1 MNLPRVLVIDDELS
15 PSQGGSLLRRSMLR
29 SCDMR
34 DSSSSADVSENESLA
49 VAYFCSGEES
59 EGVYTY
65 EVIRE
70 AIAEGEAQEPWNLIL
85 LDVTFG
91 KKEHF
96 GEEVRVRLLRE
107 YPSLPIVMLTSR
119 IQDEL
124 QNPDV
129 PYLSKEGLTR
139 RDLARQ
145 LIEHGRLSSS
155 HKRKLLELG
164 NGEIAESP
172 AFLNVLYQAY
182 LYADSDAAILLL
194 GETGVG
200 KEVVARY
207 IHRLSK
213 RSEGPFVGENMA
225 GVGAHDSA
233 MLNMILFGRRKN
245 YPNRGD
251 MEETGLFGSADGGTL
266 FLDEIA
272 ELPLPTQS
280 NFLRVLQE
288 RRYRRLGEPDER
300 TANFRLLT
308 ATLQNLE
315 HLIKT
320 GVFREDL
327 FNRIAQV
334 TLCIPP
340 LRERREDI
348 GPLAEHFL
356 QTKMGLYGK
365 RGIKLCDDA
374 RETLIGLDFPGNVRQ
389 LENLIQQLVLQKG
402 NNAVIFASDIY
413 KVGGETSRRIVSV
426 PRSAARKK
434 KESLTLTNLHTQLAA
449 LSVSPNDPSLV
460 GSLNRLE
467 DAFSSLKQ
475 RLAGAALKKSW
486 NIRSDKPVNA
496 EAVRL
501 LYGDR
506 DISGETVP
514 YTLQRILGDKRSK
527 KISSQQVNTLINAW
541 KSAEQMGKPQEKNNL
556 EPG

>member
-1 MNLPRVLVIDDELS
+1 MMDA
-15 PSQGGSLLRRSMLR
+15 
-29 SCDMR
+29 
-34 DSSSSADVSENESLA
+34 SSSADVEEKESLA
-49 VAYFCSGEES
+49 AAYFCSGEES

-70 AIAEGEAQEPWNLIL
+70 AIVEGEVQEPWNLIL

-96 GEEVRVRLLRE
+96 GEEVRERLLRE
-107 YPSLPIVMLTSR
+107 NPSLPIVLLTSR
-119 IQDEL
+119 GQDEL
-124 QNPDV
+124 RNPDV

-139 RDLARQ
+139 RELARQ
-145 LIEHGRLSSS
+145 LIEHGYLNPSQ
-155 HKRKLLELG
+155 KRKILGLE
-164 NGEIAESP
+164 NSEVAESS
-172 AFLNVLYQAY
+172 AFLNVLHQAY
-182 LYADSDAAILLL
+182 LYADSEAAVLLL

-213 RSEGPFVGENMA
+213 RSAGPFVGENMA
-225 GVGAHDSA
+225 GVGAQDSA
-233 MLNMILFGRRKN
+233 ILNMILFGRREN

-272 ELPLPTQS
+272 ELPRPTQS

-288 RRYRRLGEPDER
+288 RRYRRLGEHDER
-300 TANFRLLT
+300 IANFRLLT
-308 ATLQNLE
+308 ATLQDLE
-315 HLIKT
+315 HLVKA

-348 GPLAEHFL
+348 APLTGHFL
-356 QTKMGLYGK
+356 QAKMDLYGK
-365 RGIKLCDDA
+365 RGIKLRDDA
-374 RETLIGLDFPGNVRQ
+374 QETLIGLDFPGNVRQ
-389 LENLIQQLVLQKG
+389 LENLMQQLVLQKG

-413 KVGGETSRRIVSV
+413 KVSGETPRQIVSV
-426 PRSAARKK
+426 PRLAARR
-434 KESLTLTNLHTQLAA
+434 EENSLTLANLHTQLAA
-449 LSVSPNDPSLV
+449 LSISPNDPSLI

-467 DAFSSLKQ
+467 DAFSGLRQ

-501 LYGDR
+501 LCGDR
-506 DISGETVP
+506 DISGEAVP

-527 KISSQQVNTLINAW
+527 KISSEQVNTLINAW
-541 KSAEQMGKPQEKNNL
+541 QSAEQMDNPPEQNNL
-556 EPG
+556 ALG

>member
-1 MNLPRVLVIDDELS
+1 MNLPRILVIDDELS
-15 PSQGGSLLRRSMLR
+15 SSQGGSLLRRSMLR
-29 SCDMR
+29 SCNMMDAA
-34 DSSSSADVSENESLA
+34 SSADMSETKA
-49 VAYFCSGEES
+49 MAMAHFCSGENS

-65 EVIRE
+65 EAIRE
-70 AIAEGEAQEPWNLIL
+70 TVVKGEAHEPWNLIL

-91 KKEHF
+91 KKKHF
-96 GEEVRVRLLRE
+96 GEEVRARLLRE
-107 YPSLPIVMLTSR
+107 YSSLPIVLLTSR
-119 IQDEL
+119 VQAEL

-129 PYLSKEGLTR
+129 PYFSKDGLTKR
-139 RDLARQ
+139 ELARQ

-155 HKRKLLELG
+155 HKRKLLNLE

-213 RSEGPFVGENMA
+213 HSKGPFVAENMA
-225 GVGAHDSA
+225 GVGAQDSA

-245 YPNRGD
+245 YPNKGD
-251 MEETGLFGSADGGTL
+251 GEETGLFGSADGGTL

-272 ELPLPTQS
+272 ELPRPTQS

-288 RRYRRLGEPDER
+288 RRYRRLGEHNER
-300 TANFRLLT
+300 DANFRLLT

-315 HLIKT
+315 CLIET
-320 GVFREDL
+320 GAFREDL
-327 FNRIAQV
+327 FNRIEQV
-334 TLCIPP
+334 RIHIPS
-340 LRERREDI
+340 LKERIEDI
-348 GPLAEHFL
+348 EPLAEHFL
-356 QTKMGLYGK
+356 QNKMDLYGK
-365 RGIKLCDDA
+365 RGIKLHDDA
-374 RETLIGLDFPGNVRQ
+374 RDAIIGLDFPGNVRQ
-389 LENLIQQLVLQKG
+389 LENLMQQLVLQKG

-413 KVGGETSRRIVSV
+413 KMSRETPHRISSVSTSAVRRDEE
-426 PRSAARKK
+426 P
-434 KESLTLTNLHTQLAA
+434 LTLSNLHTQLAA
-449 LSVSPNDPSLV
+449 LPISPNDPSLA

-467 DAFSSLKQ
+467 DAFSSLRQ

-501 LYGDR
+501 LCDDR

-527 KISSQQVNTLINAW
+527 KISSEQVDTLINAW
-541 KSAEQMGKPQEKNNL
+541 QAAEQIDDLPEQDNL
-556 EPG
+556 

>member
-1 MNLPRVLVIDDELS
+1 MNLPRILVIDDELS

-29 SCDMR
+29 SCNLIDA
-34 DSSSSADVSENESLA
+34 SSSADMSENESLA

-59 EGVYTY
+59 EGVYAY
-65 EVIRE
+65 EVIRG

-96 GEEVRVRLLRE
+96 GEEVRERLLRE
-107 YPSLPIVMLTSR
+107 NPSLPIVMLTSR

-124 QNPDV
+124 RNPNV
-129 PYLSKEGLTR
+129 PYLSKDGLTKR
-139 RDLARQ
+139 ELTRQ
-145 LIEHGRLSSS
+145 LIDQGHLSSS
-155 HKRKLLELG
+155 HKRKLLELE
-164 NGEIAESP
+164 NSEIAESP

-200 KEVVARY
+200 KEVIARY

-213 RSEGPFVGENMA
+213 RSEGPFVAENMA
-225 GVGAHDSA
+225 GVGAQDSA
-233 MLNMILFGRRKN
+233 ILNMILFGRRKN

-272 ELPLPTQS
+272 ELPRQTQS
-280 NFLRVLQE
+280 AFLRVIQE
-288 RRYRRLGEPDER
+288 RRYRRLGEQNER

-308 ATLQNLE
+308 ATLQYLE
-315 HLIKT
+315 HLVKT
-320 GVFREDL
+320 GTFREDL
-327 FNRIAQV
+327 FNRIEQV
-334 TLCIPP
+334 TLYIPP
-340 LRERREDI
+340 LKERREDI

-356 QTKMGLYGK
+356 QTKMDLYGK
-365 RGIKLCDDA
+365 RGIKLRDNA
-374 RETLIGLDFPGNVRQ
+374 REALIGLDFPGNVRQ

-402 NNAVIFASDIY
+402 NNAVIFAGDIY
-413 KVGGETSRRIVSV
+413 KVSGETPRRIVSIST
-426 PRSAARKK
+426 SAARR
-434 KESLTLTNLHTQLAA
+434 EEDSLTLANLHTQLAE
-449 LSVSPNDPSLV
+449 LSISPNDPSLI

-467 DAFSSLKQ
+467 DAFSWLRQ

-506 DISGETVP
+506 DISGEAVP

-527 KISSQQVNTLINAW
+527 KISSEQVNTLINAW
-541 KSAEQMGKPQEKNNL
+541 QSAEDMSKPEV
-556 EPG
+556 